1 MPKKINLSAANKSTN
16 SCENNKPITTEGE
29 KHIDDSGFI
38 QEIMDRKYPDKLLFD
53 IKTVSEELNC
63 SYEFIR
69 IRTDNGKIKHIKL
82 GANKMIPRSEVIK
95 LLTKGV

>member
-1 MPKKINLSAANKSTN
+1 MAKKNDFKKAVTN
-16 SCENNKPITTEGE
+16 E
-29 KHIDDSGFI
+29 KLIIKEEKKVIEDSGI
-38 QEIMDRKYPDKLLFD
+38 IEEIMYKKYPDKLLFD

>member
-1 MPKKINLSAANKSTN
+1 MAKKIDFKKS
-16 SCENNKPITTEGE
+16 KPDE
-29 KHIDDSGFI
+29 KSKIKEEQKVIEDSGII
-38 QEIMDRKYPDKLLFD
+38 QEIMDKKYPDKLLFD